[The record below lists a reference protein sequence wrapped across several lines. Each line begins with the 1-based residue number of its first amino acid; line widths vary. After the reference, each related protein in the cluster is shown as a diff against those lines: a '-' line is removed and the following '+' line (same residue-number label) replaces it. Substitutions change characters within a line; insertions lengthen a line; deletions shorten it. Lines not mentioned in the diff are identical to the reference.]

1 MLRSLKKIGEI
12 LIDKGL
18 VRPEELDRAL
28 QEQARTKEFLGK
40 ILIKRCYVKESDL
53 LSALSEQF
61 QIPILN
67 LKEIKINW
75 DFVKSFNL
83 SLIFEFKCF
92 PIQQDEWSVTI
103 AITNPL
109 DMWAIK
115 KCEEEVRGLRL
126 KLALVSM
133 SDIAWVIEE
142 YKKRIAW
149 KTL

>member
-133 SDIAWVIEE
+133 SDIAWAIEE

-149 KTL
+149 ETL